1 MTDSDLP
8 HRRVK
13 PDDPV
18 PEIIW
23 CLIDAVGENQLVGT
37 FLTRKAAK
45 EKAVAKA
52 KERNLSSA
60 DFPVAAVHYKDI
72 EDLYTALEGG
82 IRADVLVPTLEGFEE
97 YREFMDTIPEDA
109 ADSDDN

>member
-1 MTDSDLP
+1 MTNDELP

-18 PEIIW
+18 PEVIW
-23 CLIDAVGENQLVGT
+23 CLIDSIDENQLVGT

-52 KERNLSSA
+52 KERDLSSS

-72 EDLYTALEGG
+72 EDIYNALGGG
-82 IRADVLVPTLEGFEE
+82 IREDVLVPTSEGFDE
-97 YREFMDTIPEDA
+97 YREFMDTLPENA
-109 ADSDDN
+109 TDSDDN